1 MEPGWEINTVD
12 DLIDYLIA
20 EGETAALQKLR
31 QVMEDG
37 EGFDLDDLILS
48 LVGKENEDEARQGT

>member
-1 MEPGWEINTVD
+1 MEPGWEINTVE

-31 QVMEDG
+31 QAMEDG
-37 EGFDLDDLILS
+37 KGFDLDSFVIS
-48 LVGKENEDEARQGT
+48 LAEEEDGDETGQGT